1 MVDFIEMS
9 VKIVHWTR
17 TTVEVLIEIFSF
29 KGLKMLFYMY
39 IVCTNKCSTG
49 IRVKKDGDE
58 KVRVYWHPLAVIFT
72 PFWAHARLHT
82 NWTLYD
88 VKLCQNFWMVKFVPW
103 EICHKIRS
111 NVNTIW
117 HHCLGN
123 TQMGWGRFK
132 VVPEQQDITA
142 VKLDFVTR
150 AHRVMLWSNVQ
161 YWATPL
167 NNSTCFSQKWKQ
179 SEDMRL
185 EPREK
190 YSLQCCF
197 QRWRKRARVVVS
209 PLFTMFS
216 RLFCGSGRL
225 LI

>member
-1 MVDFIEMS
+1 MLFWGHIGCTDIVLLFVFKKNYFEWINKSEIIDVQCIIDKMDLENKTAVCTIYKLIYCKLNDMVDFIEMS

-88 VKLCQNFWMVKFVPW
+88 IKLCQKYLDGQ
-103 EICHKIRS
+103 ICS
-111 NVNTIW
+111 
-117 HHCLGN
+117 LGN
-123 TQMGWGRFK
+123 
-132 VVPEQQDITA
+132 
-142 VKLDFVTR
+142 L
-150 AHRVMLWSNVQ
+150 
-161 YWATPL
+161 
-167 NNSTCFSQKWKQ
+167 SQN
-179 SEDMRL
+179 
-185 EPREK
+185 
-190 YSLQCCF
+190 
-197 QRWRKRARVVVS
+197 
-209 PLFTMFS
+209 
-216 RLFCGSGRL
+216 
-225 LI
+225 

>member
-29 KGLKMLFYMY
+29 KGLKMLFLH
-39 IVCTNKCSTG
+39 G
-49 IRVKKDGDE
+49 IRVMKDSDE

-88 VKLCQNFWMVKFVPW
+88 VKLCQNFRMVKFVPS

-123 TQMGWGRFK
+123 TQMGLGRFK
-132 VVPEQQDITA
+132 VVPEQQEIRFCDEGTSGYA
-142 VKLDFVTR
+142 VVKCSILG
-150 AHRVMLWSNVQ
+150 H
-161 YWATPL
+161 AT
-167 NNSTCFSQKWKQ
+167 K
-179 SEDMRL
+179 
-185 EPREK
+185 
-190 YSLQCCF
+190 
-197 QRWRKRARVVVS
+197 
-209 PLFTMFS
+209 
-216 RLFCGSGRL
+216 
-225 LI
+225 

>member
-1 MVDFIEMS
+1 
-9 VKIVHWTR
+9 
-17 TTVEVLIEIFSF
+17 
-29 KGLKMLFYMY
+29 MY

-72 PFWAHARLHT
+72 PFSAHARLHT

-103 EICHKIRS
+103 KICHKIRS

-117 HHCLGN
+117 HQCCLGI

-161 YWATPL
+161 YWAKPL

-185 EPREK
+185 EPGEK